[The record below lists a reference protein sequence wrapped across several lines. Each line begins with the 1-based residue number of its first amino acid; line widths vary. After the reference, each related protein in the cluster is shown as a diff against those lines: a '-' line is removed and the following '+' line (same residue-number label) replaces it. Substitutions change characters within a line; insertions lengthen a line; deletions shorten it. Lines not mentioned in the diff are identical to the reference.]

1 MNCTLKLKGLSCR
14 TPDRVL
20 FRDVSLSLTHRDKI
34 AVVGAN
40 GAGKT
45 TLLKAIVGLS
55 EPCEGHIEVN
65 HNTLKSEKDF
75 VQARREIGFM
85 FQDPDDQIIAP
96 TVIEEVAFG
105 LLNSGM
111 KINEAVH
118 MSEQILE
125 ELNISRLRDMVTI
138 KLSGGEKKLVAL
150 ASILVMNPSILLLD
164 EPSAA
169 LDADSEN
176 KISDILRNI
185 SKTML
190 IVSHDLGFIEKTG
203 ARKMFLSEEGLKEG

>member
-1 MNCTLKLKGLSCR
+1 MSCTLTLSGLSCR
-14 TPDRVL
+14 TPDRIL
-20 FRDVSLSLTHRDKI
+20 FENVSLNLTHKDKI
-34 AVVGAN
+34 AVIGAN

-45 TLLKAIVGLS
+45 TLLKTIVGLYQ
-55 EPCEGHIEVN
+55 PCAGHVEV
-65 HNTLKSEKDF
+65 HHKVLKNEKDF

-111 KINEAVH
+111 NTADAVRI
-118 MSEQILE
+118 SEQMLE
-125 ELNISRLRDMVTI
+125 ELDISRLRDSVTI

-150 ASILVMNPSILLLD
+150 ASILVMNPPILLLD

-169 LDADSEN
+169 LDAKSED
-176 KISDILRNI
+176 KIAKILQGIN
-185 SKTML
+185 KTML
-190 IVSHDLGFIEKTG
+190 IVSHDIGFIEKVG
-203 ARKMFLSEEGLKEG
+203 ARKMFLSKDGLNN